1 MTLSYAAL
9 ASLLSFT
16 YTLFLKK
23 MTLMHII
30 MSVIVIFGK
39 DVARERAID

>member
-1 MTLSYAAL
+1 VTLSYAAL
-9 ASLLSFT
+9 TVFYI
-16 YTLFLKK
+16 YTVSKK